1 MVKPDNCLLFSSFLQ
16 NNKMAQFAS
25 PQLVVTD
32 ESRPVVF
39 RSLNYPA
46 IQSLRLEQ
54 VCFSVNIVL
63 PFQDDCLSLQCQTFD
78 MNGRV
83 VTVDQTVLTCSKLI
97 LPQAMTQV
105 CSQSMLA
112 II

>member
-1 MVKPDNCLLFSSFLQ
+1 
-16 NNKMAQFAS
+16 MAQFAS

-39 RSLNYPA
+39 RNLNYPA

-54 VCFSVNIVL
+54 VCFPISVISSST
-63 PFQDDCLSLQCQTFD
+63 QDDCLYFQCQTFD

-105 CSQSMLA
+105 CSQPMLPKHLDV
-112 II
+112 